1 MKYLL
6 LICTEGPMDFEAGP
20 PEADTAPADPADDD
34 GEDAID
40 VWLTEIARRGV
51 REFGDRVRPA
61 EDATTVRVRNG
72 EVLVVDGPYAETKEQ
87 MCGIDVIEC
96 ENLDL
101 AVEIASLHPL
111 AKYGMI
117 EVRPFWPL

>member
-6 LICTEGPMDFEAGP
+6 LVCTEGPTNFEAGP
-20 PEADTAPADPADDD
+20 PEAADTANE
-34 GEDAID
+34 GREDAID
-40 VWLTEIARRGV
+40 VWFKEIARRGV
-51 REFGDRVRPA
+51 REFGDRVRPP

-87 MCGIDVIEC
+87 MCGVDIIEC
-96 ENLDL
+96 DNLDL